1 MNCEFWIVN
10 FGLCGGKVWGFWWG
24 IVYGFWWG
32 ISERY
37 CGNFVG
43 ILCRLCANYLGIIGD
58 LGFEIWGMGGLYLV
72 GFLEIGALKSIFL
85 INILGKLFRNLFF
98 SKNLLI
104 CI

>member
-1 MNCEFWIVN
+1 MEF
-10 FGLCGGKVWGFWWG
+10 VWGF
-24 IVYGFWWG
+24 
-32 ISERY
+32 
-37 CGNFVG
+37 CGDYVGDFVG
-43 ILCRLCANYLGIIGD
+43 ILWGLCGNYFGIFVD

-85 INILGKLFRNLFF
+85 VNILGKLFRNLFF